1 MISGLLDIIL
11 VIGAWKKIKLM
22 IYIWTVLSYSQSV
35 LICAFFTFLQF
46 YWPVAVCL
54 ILMAIISILGF
65 KLVQNIA
72 VEKDT
77 DYSEMINLTNNDAW
91 KIIYLKKWVTRSEW
105 QCNFDLPSKLYIIST
120 LNTDYLLWYTQLIVC
135 AVNVKSWIILFTF
148 QFFLKKIRFI

>member
-22 IYIWTVLSYSQSV
+22 IYIWSVLSYSQSV
-35 LICAFFTFLQF
+35 FFLQF

-72 VEKDT
+72 VEKGT
-77 DYSEMINLTNNDAW
+77 DY
-91 KIIYLKKWVTRSEW
+91 
-105 QCNFDLPSKLYIIST
+105 
-120 LNTDYLLWYTQLIVC
+120 
-135 AVNVKSWIILFTF
+135 
-148 QFFLKKIRFI
+148 

>member
-72 VEKDT
+72 VKKDT
-77 DYSEMINLTNNDAW
+77 DYSEMINLTNNDA
-91 KIIYLKKWVTRSEW
+91 
-105 QCNFDLPSKLYIIST
+105 
-120 LNTDYLLWYTQLIVC
+120 
-135 AVNVKSWIILFTF
+135 
-148 QFFLKKIRFI
+148 